1 MNKIPFDE
9 IQKTRK
15 FILIS
20 VMSSMGIF
28 MDGYTLS
35 IFSTAIIFLQN
46 TFLNKAIL
54 VSIGASAIYAGML
67 IGSLLFGRISD
78 SRGRRII
85 YILDLSISSIF
96 LVLTGLSQNMVE
108 FIIFETMVGIG
119 IGADYPISSSIQA
132 EFSPKRIRG
141 RYLVINMLF
150 WTIGSIVFYILS
162 IPMVIYGGSNAWRIM
177 YITGAIIPIA
187 VILSRTAIPESPY
200 WLVKSGKD
208 PEAENVAKS
217 FGEEI
222 KLKDIEPP
230 KVAKGNTSFRE
241 LRNFLPM
248 IFFVTIAWFSYDV
261 SSYGVWTYTPGLF
274 FSSLSYT
281 YSIIATLLEDIP
293 VIIGVLISLSLI
305 EKVGRKKLQ
314 AFGFG
319 LAGISLLIFGFYS
332 QKNSPSFILL
342 FSAFALMH
350 IFHNIGPTNTTYLYP
365 VEIFP
370 TRIRGT
376 AMGIATA
383 ASRIGAILGVFAFP
397 LIISKLNTSYGLL
410 FFSIFEFL
418 GLTVTLLLA
427 PETKGKSIE

>member
-9 IQKTRK
+9 IHKTKK

-20 VMSSMGIF
+20 VISSMGIF

-35 IFSTAIIFLQN
+35 IFSTALIFLQN
-46 TFLNKAIL
+46 TFLNKTIL
-54 VSIGASAIYAGML
+54 VSIGASSIYVGML
-67 IGSLLFGRISD
+67 IGSVLFGRISD
-78 SRGRRII
+78 SRGRRMI
-85 YILDLSISSIF
+85 YILDLTISSIF
-96 LVLTGLSQNMVE
+96 LILTGLSQNVVQ
-108 FIIFETMVGIG
+108 FIIFETLVGIG

-141 RYLVINMLF
+141 RFLVINMLF
-150 WTIGSIVFYILS
+150 WTIGSIAFYLLS
-162 IPMVIYGGSNAWRIM
+162 IPIVVYGGSYAWRIM
-177 YITGAIIPIA
+177 YITGTIIPIA
-187 VILSRTAIPESPY
+187 VIISRTAIPESPY
-200 WLVKSGKD
+200 WLVKSGKN
-208 PEAENVAKS
+208 PEAENVVRS
-217 FGEEI
+217 FRDEI
-222 KLKDIEPP
+222 KVKDVEPP
-230 KVAKGNTSFRE
+230 KVAKGTTSFKE

-261 SSYGVWTYTPGLF
+261 SSYGVWSYTPVLF

-281 YSIIATLLEDIP
+281 YSIIATLLEEIP
-293 VIIGVLISLSLI
+293 VIIGVLISLTFI

-314 AFGFG
+314 AIGFG
-319 LAGISLLIFGFYS
+319 MAGISLLIFGIYT

-342 FSAFALMH
+342 FTAFALMH

-410 FFSIFEFL
+410 FFSIFEFI
-418 GLTVTLLLA
+418 GLAVTLALA
-427 PETKGKSIE
+427 PETRGKSIE

>member
-20 VMSSMGIF
+20 MMSSMGIF

-54 VSIGASAIYAGML
+54 LSIGASAIYAGML
-67 IGSLLFGRISD
+67 IGSILFGRISD

-96 LVLTGLSQNMVE
+96 LILTGISQNMVE
-108 FIIFETMVGIG
+108 FITFETMVGIG

-150 WTIGSIVFYILS
+150 WTIGSIVFYLLS

-187 VILSRTAIPESPY
+187 VIISRTAIPESPY

-230 KVAKGNTSFRE
+230 KVAKGN
-241 LRNFLPM
+241 
-248 IFFVTIAWFSYDV
+248 
-261 SSYGVWTYTPGLF
+261 
-274 FSSLSYT
+274 
-281 YSIIATLLEDIP
+281 
-293 VIIGVLISLSLI
+293 
-305 EKVGRKKLQ
+305 K
-314 AFGFG
+314 
-319 LAGISLLIFGFYS
+319 
-332 QKNSPSFILL
+332 
-342 FSAFALMH
+342 
-350 IFHNIGPTNTTYLYP
+350 
-365 VEIFP
+365 
-370 TRIRGT
+370 
-376 AMGIATA
+376 
-383 ASRIGAILGVFAFP
+383 
-397 LIISKLNTSYGLL
+397 
-410 FFSIFEFL
+410 
-418 GLTVTLLLA
+418 
-427 PETKGKSIE
+427 